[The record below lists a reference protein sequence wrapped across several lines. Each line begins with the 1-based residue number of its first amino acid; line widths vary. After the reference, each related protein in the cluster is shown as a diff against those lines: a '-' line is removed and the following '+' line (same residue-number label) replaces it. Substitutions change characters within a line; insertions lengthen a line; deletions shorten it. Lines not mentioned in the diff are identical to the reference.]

1 MSVLNDLILSASEKI
16 LDYVNKSKTGWVNV
30 RFYGLD
36 NKGKEDCSEK
46 LQTLLDSLATG
57 SVVYFP
63 SGKYLFT
70 SGVTVNKSM
79 SLIGDGGVNMANS
92 SGVAV
97 NGTVFAVDSTVTD
110 FTLLTIGLGA
120 YNVDV
125 QNIGFYSS
133 AAKFSIKTNGYTVR
147 ESEPYNPYEFT
158 VNQENINAV
167 DASSG
172 TRTHFYHCNFDG
184 FSGYGIKTAKAR
196 MDDCRFYNCGNAIE
210 LGGNDCI
217 LQNCRISSCNNG
229 IYTGTGARSLFIYDI
244 WIDLIVEYAM
254 YGNQVGGI
262 VTGIID
268 HIGYSGLAF
277 TRIQSIMLSMRIN
290 RCGMYYAN
298 AIASDLGSKTD
309 KDAWL
314 AKLKKFA
321 LVCADYINDSTIT
334 ISAYYRTLDDESK
347 STFYSPNCIIATYIS
362 SRNTVNIPNI
372 ESVNE
377 KCTNILAINT
387 ESNMNIIYPTSVVCL
402 RRLNNFCV
410 TPTVLTRTSKPV
422 AATPASKAGDFAY
435 DTKNNNLYIANAID
449 GTSTTWKMLNRT
461 GDGSTITENDGVL
474 SISSDILARIEAL
487 ENANN
492 ISS

>member
-1 MSVLNDLILSASEKI
+1 MSKLTDIIVSASEKI
-16 LDYVNKSKTGWVNV
+16 LDYVDKSKTGWVNV

-46 LQTLLDSLATG
+46 LQTLLDSLEIG

-70 SGVTVNKSM
+70 SGVTVNKSI
-79 SLIGDGGVNMANS
+79 SLIGDGGINMANS
-92 SGVAV
+92 RGAVV
-97 NGTVFAVDSTVTD
+97 NGTVFVFDSTVTD
-110 FTLLTIGLGA
+110 CTLLTVSSNG
-120 YNVDV
+120 YNVDI

-133 AAKFSIKTNGYTVR
+133 SAKFSVKTNGYTER
-147 ESEPYNPYEFT
+147 EREPFNPYEFT
-158 VNQENINAV
+158 VNQENVNAV
-167 DASSG
+167 NASSG

-184 FSGYGIKTAKAR
+184 FSGFGIKTAKSR

-217 LQNCRISSCNNG
+217 LQNCRISSGKNG

-244 WIDLIVEYAM
+244 WIDLITEYAM

-277 TRIQSIMLSMRIN
+277 TRIQSIMLNMRIN

-298 AIASDLGSKTD
+298 ATVAELGSSSD

-314 AKLKKFA
+314 VELKKYA
-321 LVCADYINDSTIT
+321 LICADYIKDSTIT

-347 STFYSPNCIIATYIS
+347 ATYYSPNCIIATYLS
-362 SRNTVNIPNI
+362 DKNTVSIPDI
-372 ESVNE
+372 EARNE
-377 KCTNILAINT
+377 KGTNVLAINV
-387 ESNMNIIYPTSVVCL
+387 ESNMNIIYPDGSVYL
-402 RRLNNFCV
+402 RRLGNFCS
-410 TPTVLTRTSKPV
+410 TPTMLTRTSAPKTV
-422 AATPASKAGDFAY
+422 TPANKVSDFAY
-435 DTKNNNLYIANAID
+435 DRKNKKLYIATAID
-449 GTSTTWKMLNRT
+449 GTSTTWEMLT
-461 GDGSTITENDGVL
+461 AHGDGTTITETDGIL
-474 SISSDILARIEAL
+474 SISADLLARIEAL
-487 ENANN
+487 ESANTT
-492 ISS
+492 S